1 MKKSVR
7 TKSARLAE
15 KLLQIRLQLE
25 LSQAEILSRL
35 GFSDELFRS
44 NISQYER
51 GTRVPPLP
59 VLLAYS
65 RVAGVLLESIV
76 DDEMDLPK
84 GLRSPKK
91 RRRQ

>member
-1 MKKSVR
+1 MKKPVR
-7 TKSARLAE
+7 TRSAHLAD
-15 KLLQIRLQLE
+15 KLLHIRLKLN

-51 GTRVPPLP
+51 GTRVPPPP

-65 RVAGVLLESIV
+65 RVAGVLMEDIV
-76 DDEMDLPK
+76 DDKIKLPRRLPRAK
-84 GLRSPKK
+84 MISPG
-91 RRRQ
+91 